1 VDYEWD
7 VCPRREGVVLRVADL
22 EKAFV
27 VDVERPWE
35 IRERSIDAALGLAGQ
50 ATMLGGEG

>member
-1 VDYEWD
+1 MDYECD

-27 VDVERPWE
+27 VDVERPGE